1 MLGCRYSQNKTQET
15 VKEKTIARVC
25 QTKSRYVYPAYPSRL
40 LKLS

>member
-25 QTKSRYVYPAYPSRL
+25 VKPNLVMFTLPIL
-40 LKLS
+40 LDY